1 MKVTARKATRVTVLS
16 VALGFASTMA
26 FAEEPPTYKA
36 LDVDGDGSVNAE
48 EFVKAQEGGVEKTFK
63 EVDLDKDGKISKDEY
78 ESALSD
84 CE

>member
-1 MKVTARKATRVTVLS
+1 M
-16 VALGFASTMA
+16 
-26 FAEEPPTYKA
+26 
-36 LDVDGDGSVNAE
+36 NAE